1 MPYLQ
6 SKLIQLLINT
16 TMVLV
21 KTLSTNVTVSINVL
35 LEINLMK
42 KNTKLSKYVREL
54 KERDINYFTNLDIAM
69 KSQKNAWGSQK
80 RKCDLCIC
88 EKLLIARADT
98 NVLLNKRDGLVLKCQ
113 HRNNL
118 F

>member
-21 KTLSTNVTVSINVL
+21 KTLSTNVTISINVL

-69 KSQKNAWGSQK
+69 KSQK
-80 RKCDLCIC
+80 
-88 EKLLIARADT
+88 IA
-98 NVLLNKRDGLVLKCQ
+98 
-113 HRNNL
+113 
-118 F
+118 